1 MDQPDFLADMKDKG
15 DYFMNSIQALNKRSV
30 QDVRGMGLMI
40 GIQVGADKVMDYL
53 KQLQNKGVLALKA
66 GTDTIRL
73 LPPLIITKEEIDQAV
88 KAMNE
93 VFE

>member
-1 MDQPDFLADMKDKG
+1 
-15 DYFMNSIQALNKRSV
+15 
-30 QDVRGMGLMI
+30 MI

-53 KQLQNKGVLALKA
+53 KRLQNKGVLALKA